1 MGVVVMVVMVV
12 WGTVGWWGW
21 CRWRAARGG
30 VPPPY
35 SPPPEKTATFST
47 TGGGSSAK
55 AGPPCVCHAKPN
67 VEPAVAP
74 PSHARRE
81 DDADDDGGLYATAG
95 FVSTNIS
102 AAPAY
107 ARRDAAAV
115 DRRGR
120 SWWAMSMTCAARS
133 PIPPC
138 Q

>member
-1 MGVVVMVVMVV
+1 MGVVGVGGLREE
-12 WGTVGWWGW
+12 GT
-21 CRWRAARGG
+21 
-30 VPPPY
+30 PPY

-74 PSHARRE
+74 PWSHARRE
-81 DDADDDGGLYATAG
+81 DDAGDDGGLKATAG
-95 FVSTNIS
+95 FVSTSIS

-120 SWWAMSMTCAARS
+120 SWWAMPMTSAASSRK
-133 PIPPC
+133 I
-138 Q
+138 